1 MISIVTLLQKFFK
14 SVNQYFQKIRQNFHE
29 FSVNSPTILQNIQLT
44 FIYFF
49 ALVDLLHNI
58 LNNVFSLEYF
68 PEILTPFLPFIK
80 GIIFSPFFQIWASPE
95 KVFFLSYIVIELMII
110 RSVFQFS
117 KLIKY
122 NILLIFALLMLQ
134 SLAVSYWDIFFHRE
148 VVIGVSRWAAD
159 QGALI
164 YTDKDLAINFFFTTF
179 LFFIFLYIYSF
190 IRGLQG
196 KFVTIPTME
205 WLTDSIAFWLR
216 VKTPTMRVGKRKK
229 QNNGILEPDDGLPKE
244 EEQEKEEIDFSFEED
259 SDLFNLKADELFDL
273 DDDALRDG
281 DSMNESDYDDSDSGG
296 DELPKEVDD
305 EEKGE

>member
-1 MISIVTLLQKFFK
+1 MPNLPFFQEFFK
-14 SVNQYFQKIRQNFHE
+14 YVKQYFQKIRQNFNE
-29 FSVNSPTILQNIQLT
+29 FSVNSPTTLQNIQLT

-49 ALVDLLHNI
+49 ALVDLLHSV

-148 VVIGVSRWAAD
+148 VAIGVSKWAAD

-164 YTDKDLAINFFFTTF
+164 YTDKDLAINFFFNTF
-179 LFFIFLYIYSF
+179 LFFILLYLYCY

-196 KFVTIPTME
+196 KFVTIPMME

-216 VKTPTMRVGKRKK
+216 VKTPTMRIGKRKK
-229 QNNGILEPDDGLPKE
+229 QNNGTIEPDEKE
-244 EEQEKEEIDFSFEED
+244 PSEKIEEIDFFEDLFEDEPPFSDEED
-259 SDLFNLKADELFDL
+259 NSLDEDI
-273 DDDALRDG
+273 
-281 DSMNESDYDDSDSGG
+281 DSNIAEQG
-296 DELPKEVDD
+296 ED